1 MKKFIY
7 ESYEGVM
14 GWNKN
19 PLRHIED
26 FNTRHMVTQVL
37 CWMWCIVFSIL
48 MGSWTVFGYTAI
60 AHLVFVAAI
69 FVTVASFET
78 AKRNPKFF
86 KGQEYEKLMGK
97 YDDIW

>member
-1 MKKFIY
+1 
-7 ESYEGVM
+7 
-14 GWNKN
+14 
-19 PLRHIED
+19 
-26 FNTRHMVTQVL
+26 MVTQVL

-86 KGQEYEKLMGK
+86 KGQDYEKLMGK